1 MNSSSLLSW
10 AARTR
15 SAIKIK
21 QPFSTP
27 TNMGFLS
34 LNASYSWSPISCT
47 RALISSSDS
56 RTFRMS

>member
-1 MNSSSLLSW
+1 MNSTSLLSW

-15 SAIKIK
+15 SATKMK
-21 QPFSTP
+21 QPLRTP

-56 RTFRMS
+56 STFRIS

>member
-1 MNSSSLLSW
+1 MNSTSLFSW

-15 SAIKIK
+15 SAMKMK
-21 QPFSTP
+21 QPLRTP
-27 TNMGFLS
+27 TNMGSLS

-56 RTFRMS
+56 STFRIS